1 MPIYEYQCDK
11 CTKVYEKIQKFSDP
25 IMEVCE
31 VCGGPVV
38 KLMGKPALQFK
49 GTGFYITDYV
59 RKGNNGEPSGDKKDS
74 TKTEASES
82 SAAASPAPSTST
94 GTSPQ
99 TSSSGSSGSGSS
111 SQGSSGSGTSG
122 ESKTSKTSKTA

>member
-11 CTKVYEKIQKFSDP
+11 CSKVYEKIQKFSDP
-25 IMEVCE
+25 IMTVCE

-59 RKGNNGEPSGDKKDS
+59 RKGNNGEPTGATKDS
-74 TKTEASES
+74 SSTES
-82 SAAASPAPSTST
+82 SPAAPASAPATPAPS
-94 GTSPQ
+94 P
-99 TSSSGSSGSGSS
+99 GSSA
-111 SQGSSGSGTSG
+111 G
-122 ESKTSKTSKTA
+122 EAKTA

>member
-11 CTKVYEKIQKFSDP
+11 CSKVYEKIQKFSDP
-25 IMEVCE
+25 IMTVCE

-59 RKGNNGEPSGDKKDS
+59 RKGNNGEPTGATKDS
-74 TKTEASES
+74 SSTES
-82 SAAASPAPSTST
+82 SPAAPASAPATPAP
-94 GTSPQ
+94 
-99 TSSSGSSGSGSS
+99 SSGSS
-111 SQGSSGSGTSG
+111 TG
-122 ESKTSKTSKTA
+122 EAKTA